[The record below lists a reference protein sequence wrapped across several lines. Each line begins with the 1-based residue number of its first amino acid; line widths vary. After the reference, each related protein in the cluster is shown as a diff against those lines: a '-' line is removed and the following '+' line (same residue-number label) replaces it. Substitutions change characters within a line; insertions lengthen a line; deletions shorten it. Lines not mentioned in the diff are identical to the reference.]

1 MNDHDEH
8 RLESVDLKQSTNSE
22 ATLLRLGSILYD
34 GLMRAERLDELEMIM
49 DAIGEFTVM
58 VSYYGDKTRRIPE
71 SLGVDLNEAA
81 SLRHYSLSKQIKN
94 EWYIYANQFKDGLDR
109 LAIELGIKLPS
120 LE

>member
-1 MNDHDEH
+1 MDDNDEH
-8 RLESVDLKQSTNSE
+8 RLESIDLKQSINSE
-22 ATLLRLGSILYD
+22 VTLLWLGSILYD

-58 VSYYGDKTRRIPE
+58 ASYYGEKTGRVPE

-81 SLRHYSLSKQIKN
+81 ALRHYSLSKHIEN
-94 EWYIYANQFKDGLDR
+94 EWYIYANQFKDSLYR
-109 LAIELGIKLPS
+109 LASEMGVKLPA